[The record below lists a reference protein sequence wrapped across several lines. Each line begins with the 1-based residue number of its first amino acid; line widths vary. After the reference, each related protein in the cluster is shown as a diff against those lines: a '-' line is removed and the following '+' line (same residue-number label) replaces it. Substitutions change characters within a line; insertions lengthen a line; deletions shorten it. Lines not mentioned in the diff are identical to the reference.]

1 MKYLF
6 ALIIFMTSL
15 GTGLS
20 QDNYINAI
28 GMRGGNPTG
37 VTYKHFIGRYSVIEG
52 IVGVSFSYNDPSSK
66 RLGLSV
72 TGLYEYHFFLTE
84 GFNAFAG
91 GGISLGGGKDL
102 IILNAD
108 VIGGLEYTFYNF
120 PLNISLDYKPF
131 YSPLN
136 REEIG
141 IKGFG
146 LMEFGVSVR
155 YVIQ

>member
-6 ALIIFMTSL
+6 TIIIIIFSI
-15 GTGLS
+15 GTGSS

-37 VTYKHFIGRYSVIEG
+37 VTYKHFVGRYSVIEG
-52 IVGVSFSYNDPSSK
+52 ILGISFSYKDPSNK
-66 RLGLSV
+66 KLGVSL

-91 GGISLGGGKDL
+91 GGISIGGGKNL

-136 REEIG
+136 RKDIG

-146 LMEFGVSVR
+146 LTEFGVSVR
-155 YVIQ
+155 YVLQ